1 MAHGDGQRVATRQRA
16 GRGNAAAAV
25 APRGGHVVLHIRL
38 PDRPGAL
45 GSVASRIGAVGADI
59 TDVTVS
65 RRDGGSA
72 IDVFHLTLPQT
83 DLDVM
88 ALLCQELL
96 EVDGASV
103 EMWFSATC
111 CGVPEPAV

>member
-1 MAHGDGQRVATRQRA
+1 MAHGDGQRVATRQRPA
-16 GRGNAAAAV
+16 RPGVPAAV
-25 APRGGHVVLHIRL
+25 APQGGHVVLHIRL

-72 IDVFHLTLPQT
+72 VDVFHLTLPRT
-83 DLDVM
+83 ELDVM

-96 EVDGASV
+96 EVDGAAV
-103 EMWFSATC
+103 ELWFTATC
-111 CGVPEPAV
+111 CDSVPPTA